1 MNNAWDAVEFKSHAE
16 YWREKY
22 ETERS
27 KNLLLQAALMTYG
40 QHRNDSDMLCERL
53 KHSEYP
59 CSCGFEAVINKAKG
73 GER

>member
-1 MNNAWDAVEFKSHAE
+1 MNNAWDAVEYKAE
-16 YWREKY
+16 IDYWKEKY
-22 ETERS
+22 EMEKS
-27 KNLLLQAALMTYG
+27 KNLELAKALMTYG
-40 QHRNDSDMLCERL
+40 QHRNDSDIFCERL